1 MSKLTYFA
9 LGAVAGAAAVYLVKK
24 YYPDLTKE
32 QIEAHLAELI
42 AKIRQEHAQGN

>member
-1 MSKLTYFA
+1 MSKFTYFA

-32 QIEAHLAELI
+32 QIEAHLEELL
-42 AKIRQEHAQGN
+42 AKIRKSNVEGN